1 MSQRRRR
8 RRRRRRGKLGQGLI
22 WLYKIREQEKI
33 EYGQAR
39 ETRMEG
45 CEDSRCQA
53 RETRMEGCEDSRC
66 ARAVGSYK
74 AAGKQAYGRMR
85 TDGGQK
91 RGLAYTMNHRKRG
104 REEERKRGRE
114 EERTRPLLVYC
125 DGDGLVV
132 VVGADGGSRVD
143 VHTCRTKAYA
153 IVSFL
158 SSTSTSTFD

>member
-1 MSQRRRR
+1 
-8 RRRRRRGKLGQGLI
+8 
-22 WLYKIREQEKI
+22 
-33 EYGQAR
+33 
-39 ETRMEG
+39 MEG

-104 REEERKRGRE
+104 REEERKRGQDHFWYIVMVIVWWWW
-114 EERTRPLLVYC
+114 LV
-125 DGDGLVV
+125 LMEAVE
-132 VVGADGGSRVD
+132 
-143 VHTCRTKAYA
+143 
-153 IVSFL
+153 
-158 SSTSTSTFD
+158 